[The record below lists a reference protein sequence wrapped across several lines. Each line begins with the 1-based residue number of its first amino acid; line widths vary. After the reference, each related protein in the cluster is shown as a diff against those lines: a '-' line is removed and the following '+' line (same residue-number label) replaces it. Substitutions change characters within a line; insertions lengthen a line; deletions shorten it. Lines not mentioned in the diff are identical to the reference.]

1 MIKTQKIGKIKQNDK
16 IFALK
21 IKTESNGLGVLKT
34 LIVLALIALQL
45 AVLILSYL
53 YFLTVFRWY
62 FTFSIICSFIA
73 CLHVLSSEYHGQAK
87 AMWVLFLITC
97 FSFAY
102 IMYILSDKRIL
113 FGKSRKKMLKIESD
127 CKGLQTQSD
136 C

>member
-62 FTFSIICSFIA
+62 FTFSIISNDDNVGSVTSFTVMA
-73 CLHVLSSEYHGQAK
+73 ESR
-87 AMWVLFLITC
+87 
-97 FSFAY
+97 
-102 IMYILSDKRIL
+102 SDKA
-113 FGKSRKKMLKIESD
+113 
-127 CKGLQTQSD
+127 
-136 C
+136 